1 MKCTKKLLS
10 TIEHLISTKRRR
22 HIIAGVLLS
31 AALFTGGLAA
41 TVLSIKIDEKDEYE
55 QIYEE
60 IDNE

>member
-1 MKCTKKLLS
+1 MERTKKLLS

-22 HIIAGVLLS
+22 HIIAGVLLN
-31 AALFTGGLAA
+31 AALFAGGLAA

>member
-1 MKCTKKLLS
+1 MERTKKLLS

-22 HIIAGVLLS
+22 HIIAGVLLN
-31 AALFTGGLAA
+31 AVLFADGLAA
-41 TVLSIKIDEKDEYE
+41 TVLSIKIDEKDECE